1 MRITGILHIV
11 MFITLYDGYIYDK
24 HSIIHVNHIII
35 LLLFLPPFQS
45 KIIVRLLL
53 NHISLYHLN
62 HLDYESNFL
71 WNRADEGY
79 TL

>member
-1 MRITGILHIV
+1 MVT
-11 MFITLYDGYIYDK
+11 YNDK
-24 HSIIHVNHIII
+24 HCIIHVNHIII

-71 WNRADEGY
+71 WNWADEDY